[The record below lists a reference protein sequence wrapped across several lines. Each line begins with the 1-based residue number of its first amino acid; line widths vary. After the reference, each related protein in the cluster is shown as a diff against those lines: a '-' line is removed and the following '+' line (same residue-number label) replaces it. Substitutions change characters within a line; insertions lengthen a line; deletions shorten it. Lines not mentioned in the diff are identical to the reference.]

1 MKRITLIIIALFST
15 FSSATFAQIVNN
27 DLFSIYSDEIHVL
40 SDETYM
46 FYREDGFIQLN
57 QGNII
62 SGLSISGNILL
73 GELGFVR
80 VVLESLSGNEYLV
93 LETNSTFERDSI
105 ISFTE
110 YCEETSLLD
119 NVIPKRPRPS
129 GFVIPKARI

>member
-27 DLFSIYSDEIHVL
+27 DLFSFYSDEIHVL

-80 VVLESLSGNEYLV
+80 VVP
-93 LETNSTFERDSI
+93 
-105 ISFTE
+105 
-110 YCEETSLLD
+110 C
-119 NVIPKRPRPS
+119 PS
-129 GFVIPKARI
+129 GFATFSSLL